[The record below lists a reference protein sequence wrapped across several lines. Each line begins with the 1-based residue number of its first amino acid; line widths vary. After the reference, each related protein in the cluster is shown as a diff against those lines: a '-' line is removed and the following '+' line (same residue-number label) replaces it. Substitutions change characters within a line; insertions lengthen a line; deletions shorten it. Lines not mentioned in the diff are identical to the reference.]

1 MYITPKRC
9 PRCRYERKPSDTAPD
24 WQCPSCEV
32 AYNKAEEAAS
42 VRPLPT
48 QGARPVRRSGG
59 RLWFV
64 VALVLLA
71 AGGMYA
77 MQDRQRERGAAT
89 RSATTQPEVVMY
101 ATTWCGYCARARAFF
116 AEHGIS
122 YVELDIERD
131 ARAEQMN
138 RLLGGG
144 GIPTI
149 LVGKDGLVH
158 GFDERAL
165 SRMLGPWMRTPT
177 ASSR

>member
-1 MYITPKRC
+1 MRMRREIGDGEC
-9 PRCRYERKPSDTAPD
+9 VGIAAE
-24 WQCPSCEV
+24 EV
-32 AYNKAEEAAS
+32 AQRETGPGTYGRAA
-42 VRPLPT
+42 
-48 QGARPVRRSGG
+48 A
-59 RLWFV
+59 
-64 VALVLLA
+64 
-71 AGGMYA
+71 
-77 MQDRQRERGAAT
+77 QDRQREGGAAT

-158 GFDERAL
+158 GFDEPAL

>member
-9 PRCRYERKPSDTAPD
+9 PRCRYERRSTDTAPD

-32 AYNKAEEAAS
+32 AYNKAEEAAY
-42 VRPLPT
+42 VRPVVTPV
-48 QGARPVRRSGG
+48 ARPPRRSGG
-59 RLWFV
+59 ILWFV
-64 VALVLLA
+64 IALVLLA

-77 MQDRQRERGAAT
+77 MQDRQREQGAAK
-89 RSATTQPEVVMY
+89 RAATTQPQVVMY

-116 AEHGIS
+116 TEHGIS

-149 LVGKDGLVH
+149 LVGEDGLVR

-165 SRMLGPWMRTPT
+165 SRMLGPWMRTPI

>member
-9 PRCRYERKPSDTAPD
+9 PRCRYERRSTDTAPD

-32 AYNKAEEAAS
+32 AYNKAEEAAY
-42 VRPLPT
+42 VRPVVTPV
-48 QGARPVRRSGG
+48 ARPTRRSGG
-59 RLWFV
+59 ILWFV
-64 VALVLLA
+64 IALVLLA

-89 RSATTQPEVVMY
+89 RAATTQPEVVMY

-116 AEHGIS
+116 TEHGIS

-165 SRMLGPWMRTPT
+165 SRMLGPWMRAPI